1 MLRITRLRSPSL
13 RDARR
18 WALAVAAFACV
29 GCVPYPVIKTL
40 QPATEVRVSD
50 NAGQPLPGADVSLI
64 ATMYP
69 MHLEHHRETRQTDA
83 QGLVQFDSRHDL
95 RVESLMLHGSV
106 EFYWNLCIT
115 QPGYA
120 TVETRYGASHAWPT
134 QFVFAMQPGDS
145 TPCRDTRKMSG
156 QR

>member
-1 MLRITRLRSPSL
+1 MNPICKRLR
-13 RDARR
+13 RIV
-18 WALAVAAFACV
+18 ALAAAAAAT

-40 QPATEVRVSD
+40 QPATEVRVTD
-50 NAGQPLPGADVSLI
+50 NAGQPLPGVDVSLI

-83 QGLVQFDSRHDL
+83 QGLVQFDSSHDL

-106 EFYWNLCIT
+106 EFYWDLCIT
-115 QPGYA
+115 QQGYA
-120 TVETRYGASHAWPT
+120 TVETSYGASHAWPS
-134 QFVFAMQPGDS
+134 QFDFVMQPGDP